1 MDNTPAEHHVPK
13 TPSLYETHKKV
24 YPQKIAGRFR
34 NLKWKISGAIM
45 AFYFLA
51 PWIRWDRGEGQ
62 PDQAILASM
71 NLGRLYFFNIE
82 IWPQEIYYLT
92 GILVL
97 ASVGLF
103 LATAMAGRV
112 WCGFTCWQTVWTDLF
127 VWVEENIE
135 GDRNK
140 RMRLDKAPWTFNKIW
155 RKSLKQLIWIAF
167 SLVTGAGFL
176 FFFND
181 AFETTINLLTGV
193 GTYAEYGFTALFA
206 STTYLLAGFA
216 REQVCIYM
224 CPWPRFQGAM
234 FDEHS
239 LIVTYEA
246 WRGEPR
252 SKAKKNNPNAPV
264 LGDCVDCNLCVS
276 VCPTG
281 IDIREGD
288 QFQCIG
294 CALCVDACNSIMT
307 KLGRPGELITYDSIA
322 NQVARSNG
330 KSAKKR
336 VIRKRTIAYASLL
349 FAVIGLMAYGLISRT
364 ELEINVQ
371 RDRSPM
377 FVQLSNGDIRN
388 GYTFKILNMINVP
401 QTFTLSVED
410 LEGAQMTVIGL
421 AKDLVDTVTL
431 DVDGDSVTTFRI
443 FVRTTKD
450 ALDEQFEDMHFVL
463 INTATGERIDY
474 DSRFAGPVR

>member
-1 MDNTPAEHHVPK
+1 MTENLTENHHIPQS
-13 TPSLYETHKKV
+13 PSLYAKHKKV
-24 YPQKIAGRFR
+24 YPQAITGAFR
-34 NLKWKISGAIM
+34 TLKWKVNAAIM
-45 AFYFLA
+45 AFYFIT
-51 PWIRWDRGEGQ
+51 PWIRWDRGEGE

-71 NLGRLYFFNIE
+71 TLRRLYFFNIE

-97 ASVGLF
+97 AAVGLF

-127 VWVEENIE
+127 VWVESKIE

-140 RMRLDKAPWTFNKIW
+140 RIRFDNGPWNLDKIW
-155 RKSLKQLIWIAF
+155 RKSLKQIIWIAF
-167 SLVTGAGFL
+167 SVLTGAGWI
-176 FFFND
+176 FFYND
-181 AFETTINLLTGV
+181 APTTAMSMLTGQ
-193 GTYAEYGFTALFA
+193 GTTAEYGFTFLFSA
-206 STTYLLAGFA
+206 TTYLLAGFA

-252 SKAKKNNPNAPV
+252 GKFKEAEENNH
-264 LGDCVDCNLCVS
+264 GDCVDCNLCVN

-281 IDIREGD
+281 VDIREGD

-307 KLGRPGELITYDSIA
+307 KLGRPLNLITYDSVS
-322 NQVARSNG
+322 NQVARERG
-330 KSAKKR
+330 EEPKKR
-336 VIRKRTIAYASLL
+336 LIRKRTVAYAILL
-349 FAVIGLMAYGLISRT
+349 SAVVGLMTYGLLNRS

-371 RDRSPM
+371 RDRSPL
-377 FVQLSNGDIRN
+377 FVQLSDGAIRN

-401 QTFTLSVED
+401 QTYTLAISGLNEAK
-410 LEGAQMTVIGL
+410 LSVIGL
-421 AKDLVDTVTL
+421 GKDPVDTVTL
-431 DVDGDSVTTFRI
+431 DVKADTVATYRV
-443 FVRTTKD
+443 FVR
-450 ALDEQFEDMHFVL
+450 APLESMRSQFEDMEFIL
-463 INTATGERIDY
+463 TNSETGDVVRY